1 MNYCGLWEKRDGRT
15 ICRAFAAWTSI
26 SDDEVAG
33 VIAGYSGGGSFI
45 QENFY
50 CQFSGDTPSRLII
63 DYTDHISGEEDSFD
77 DLDEEAIEAADNA
90 LDILLE
96 FHDQD
101 AWEDAEQLLL
111 NTEAVGDLVDSGDGL
126 LRTTSRY
133 PAYLEKLFEFAGLT
147 AKP

>member
-1 MNYCGLWEKRDGRT
+1 M
-15 ICRAFAAWTSI
+15 
-26 SDDEVAG
+26 
-33 VIAGYSGGGSFI
+33 
-45 QENFY
+45 
-50 CQFSGDTPSRLII
+50 II

-111 NTEAVGDLVDSGDGL
+111 NTEAIGDLVEPGDGL
-126 LRTTSRY
+126 LGTTARY

-147 AKP
+147 ANP